1 MTACPNTK
9 NGRRNP
15 AAKPRKKTGI
25 SLAPGSPQGSG
36 SLGFRIYGGN
46 THRRT
51 SQNADQL
58 LNGRIGIR
66 LTKPLQIF

>member
-1 MTACPNTK
+1 MTACPNTENGRGNSTTKPPK
-9 NGRRNP
+9 NGR
-15 AAKPRKKTGI
+15 I
-25 SLAPGSPQGSG
+25 SLAPGSPEGSA

-66 LTKPLQIF
+66 LTKLL